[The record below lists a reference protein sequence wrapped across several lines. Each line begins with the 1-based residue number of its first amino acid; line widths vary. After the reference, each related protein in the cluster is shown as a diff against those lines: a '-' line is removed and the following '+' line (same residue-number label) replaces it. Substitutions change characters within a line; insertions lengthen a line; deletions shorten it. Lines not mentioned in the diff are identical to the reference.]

1 MSLTIRTRLAVWHV
15 ALLTV
20 ILAAF
25 GAFLLLRLKTDL
37 VASID
42 RSLNDRAAQIS
53 LGYEGG
59 GEGEF
64 QDVSDASL
72 VRLPQGE
79 HGAQIL
85 SPGGTVLEASGD
97 TVAHAPML
105 DRAAL
110 ADVLHRHRVRTSV
123 ALGADREPFR
133 VLAIPAPARPGDV
146 LVVATSLDEL
156 GGSVHR
162 LLVLLLIAGPAAVGA
177 AALVGWWVARK
188 ALRPVARMTAQAEE
202 IGVDRLHERV
212 AVPPVDDELG
222 RLARTL
228 NDMLDRLEEG
238 VAAKH
243 RLVADASHE
252 LRTPL
257 AVMRSELDVSLRSDH
272 LSAEAREVLE
282 STEEEVERMTR
293 IVENLLMLARI
304 DDGRL
309 PLLPARTDLGD
320 VTFAV
325 AEDLRPLA
333 EAKGVRME
341 VEDGGAP
348 VTADRDRLY
357 QAVANL
363 VDNAVKYTEP
373 GGKVRVEAW
382 RNRREAGVTV
392 TDTGPGIPRE
402 VLPRV
407 FDRFFRGD
415 GARSMSNEGS
425 GLGLAICQEIVRA
438 HGGRVWAES
447 EPGLGSSFSLALPLH
462 ASEQEPASRVPSP
475 SA

>member
-1 MSLTIRTRLAVWHV
+1 
-15 ALLTV
+15 
-20 ILAAF
+20 
-25 GAFLLLRLKTDL
+25 
-37 VASID
+37 
-42 RSLNDRAAQIS
+42 
-53 LGYEGG
+53 
-59 GEGEF
+59 
-64 QDVSDASL
+64 
-72 VRLPQGE
+72 
-79 HGAQIL
+79 
-85 SPGGTVLEASGD
+85 
-97 TVAHAPML
+97 
-105 DRAAL
+105 
-110 ADVLHRHRVRTSV
+110 
-123 ALGADREPFR
+123 
-133 VLAIPAPARPGDV
+133 
-146 LVVATSLDEL
+146 
-156 GGSVHR
+156 
-162 LLVLLLIAGPAAVGA
+162 
-177 AALVGWWVARK
+177 
-188 ALRPVARMTAQAEE
+188 
-202 IGVDRLHERV
+202 
-212 AVPPVDDELG
+212 
-222 RLARTL
+222 
-228 NDMLDRLEEG
+228 MLDRLEEG

-392 TDTGPGIPRE
+392 TDTRPGIPRE